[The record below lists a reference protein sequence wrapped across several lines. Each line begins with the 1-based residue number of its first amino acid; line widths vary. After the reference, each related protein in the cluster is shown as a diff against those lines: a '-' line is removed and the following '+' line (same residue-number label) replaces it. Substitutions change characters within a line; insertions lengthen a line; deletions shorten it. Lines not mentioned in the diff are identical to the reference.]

1 MYNIYIYI
9 QVYIYRERDN
19 DIYIYIYRDIYI
31 YIDITYIV
39 FTHRFL
45 TVFPEKRMLRAYHI
59 VVSVI
64 LSGRPWGP
72 QNPME
77 LHGAYKKSI
86 NNNGDMGFTPW

>member
-1 MYNIYIYI
+1 MIIYIYTE
-9 QVYIYRERDN
+9 IY
-19 DIYIYIYRDIYI
+19 IYI

-72 QNPME
+72 KIQWNFMV
-77 LHGAYKKSI
+77 LIKNQSTT
-86 NNNGDMGFTPW
+86 MGIWDLPPGNLT